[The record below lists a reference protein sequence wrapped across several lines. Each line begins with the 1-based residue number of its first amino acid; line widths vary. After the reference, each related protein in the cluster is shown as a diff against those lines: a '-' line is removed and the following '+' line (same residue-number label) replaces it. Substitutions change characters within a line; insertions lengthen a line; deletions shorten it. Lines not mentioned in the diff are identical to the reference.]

1 MSATPGNE
9 FRVNTTTTN
18 SQVTYGPFSSA
29 DRRTTRAIATD
40 ADGDFVVVWSSQ
52 GQDDPTDPV
61 GWGVYAQRYNKDG
74 VAQSGPILVTQGH
87 VTTGDQ
93 ISASVAMDADG
104 DFVVTWSSYAFY
116 QPLDRSGFGVFAQRF
131 SSTGATQGSAFLVN
145 STTAG
150 NQEDSDIAT
159 LADGRFIVTW
169 TGAKTGE
176 GTNIYTRL
184 YSATGAALGPEILT
198 NSTTTGDQRN
208 SSVAVDAQGRFVVV
222 WESEGQDGDR
232 SGIYAQIFAANGDKL
247 GAEFRVNTYTTNDQ
261 KHPSVAI
268 DSDGDFVITWSSD
281 GQDGSESG
289 VYARRFKIDESAA
302 NKRIDR
308 DAADVQINHVVGGS
322 QQYSAVAMDANG
334 NYTITW
340 TSAVSGNGNDILYRR
355 YDANGNVL
363 DRDKGLEGVFSANDY
378 TLRNQEFSSIAVDG
392 NGNFIIGWTSENQNT
407 GNPATSDQGN
417 GVFARRFTV
426 PSTVNRAPT
435 DVRLSA
441 SQVREDAAVETVIG
455 TLSTIDPDTGDTH
468 VYTLVAGA
476 VDNATFKLVRLSTG
490 QYQLRVNG
498 PLDFETKP
506 TYTVRIKTDDSK
518 GGTLTKDLI
527 ITTLNV
533 NEAPT
538 NLTLSG
544 SVVAE
549 NAAIGTEIGTL
560 TGTDPEGPS
569 GLTYSL
575 VDNLADNGA
584 FRIVNNKLV
593 VNAGLD
599 FETKDTYNIRIA
611 VTDAGGLRFKKD
623 FTIQVT
629 NVNEAPTNLTLSKT
643 TVNQNV
649 SSNFEVGNFTS
660 TDPDRNDTH
669 TYALVNTSTNP
680 DNAAFRIEN
689 NKLILISPPPSGK
702 NSYQIQVRTTD
713 AGGASLT
720 RTFTIT
726 VDRTAANPPTNL
738 ALSND
743 RIAENTGNNREI
755 GSFTTTDAD
764 AGDTHTYTFVESTTY
779 VDNAAFQ
786 ITGNKLILINS
797 ANFEAQNQYRIK
809 VRTTDKTGLF
819 IEREF
824 TIRITNVN
832 ETSTALSLDNT
843 EVNEGIPN
851 NSIVGTFETTDP
863 DTADTHTYTLIDST
877 NFADNAAFRIE
888 NNKLVL
894 LNSPNFETKPE
905 YTIKVRTTDAG
916 GRFLDRTFTITVND
930 TISGRPTSISLSND
944 RLAENSGNNQEIGRF
959 STTDPDDTQ
968 HTYTFVGTPD
978 FPDNGAFRIDGN
990 KLILINSPDFE
1001 AKSSYRIKVRSTDD
1015 DSLFWEQT
1023 FTIVVENVNEAPT
1036 ALALSNST
1044 VAENAGNN
1052 TEIGTF
1058 TTTDPDRSD
1067 THTYTLIDSTDF
1079 ADNGAFRI
1087 DGKKLILINS
1097 PDFETKPSYTIK
1109 VRTTDSGGNRIDRTF
1124 AITVQDT
1131 GETPTALN
1139 LSRTNVDE
1147 NVGDNFTV
1155 ATLSTVDPDQGDI
1168 HTYTFVNNSTFP
1180 DNAAFRI
1187 DGNKLIVLRSP
1198 NFENQSSYRIKLR
1211 STDSGG
1217 RLIEREFTITVNDRI
1232 DRPPSDLTLSNSRV
1246 DEDAGSNAEVGT
1258 LTTTDAD
1265 VGDRHTYLL
1274 VGNLPDNSAFRLEGN
1289 KLILRDAPDF
1299 ETKSSYRIKLR
1310 TTDGDGLFFEKEF
1323 TIAIDNTNETPTG
1336 LSLSSTRV
1344 NEDVA
1349 NNHTVG
1355 TFTTADPDR
1364 NDTHTYTLSGNLPD
1378 NSAFR
1383 IEGNRL
1389 VLINSPNF
1397 EAKPT
1402 YTIQVRTTDAGGKFF
1417 DRTFTITV
1425 DDRNDAPTNISL
1437 SRTNV
1442 DENVGDNVTVGTLIT
1457 TDPDQGDTHT
1467 YSLIDGF
1474 GDNSAFVI
1482 SGNRLIVRQSPNFEV
1497 KPSYRIKIRT
1507 SDAEGLFFD
1516 KEFTITVNNGLDR
1529 PPTDLRLSNTQVS
1542 EDVADNFAVGSLS
1555 TIDPDL
1561 GNRHTYALV
1570 GNLADNAAFR
1580 VSGDQLI
1587 LINSPNFEAKP
1598 SYRIKL
1604 RTSDGDG
1611 LFFDK
1616 EFTITVLDGN
1626 DPPTNLTLSNT
1637 QLNENVGAN
1646 AEVGSFSTTDPDTGD
1661 RHTYSLIDSTTFADN
1676 SAFVIS
1682 GDKLILRNNPDFE
1695 TKSSYR
1701 IKVRT
1706 TDSGGLSFDKEFTIA
1721 INNVNDAPSDLR
1733 LSNAQLNEN
1742 VGDNTEVG
1750 SFSTIDQDAGDSHT
1764 YSLVA
1769 GFQDNSAFI
1778 LSGNKLILRNNPDFE
1793 TKSSY
1798 RIKVRTTDRG
1808 SLSLDKEFTITI
1820 NNVNEAP
1827 IVTTSSDVLTYTENS
1842 DAILI
1847 DAAILVQDPDSAN
1860 LTGATITIGGYRAG
1874 DRLLFTNQG
1883 AINGSFDPTTGILR
1897 LTGTATI
1904 DAYRD
1909 ALRSIQY
1916 VHSGNNPGAGD
1927 RLIRFTVTDGEATS
1941 RVATRTIRTV
1951 PINDAPIVTTS
1962 TGELAY
1968 PENAGTLTID
1978 ADLTVRDED
1987 SLFLESA
1994 TVAINGYVAGQERLE
2009 FTSPD
2014 RSIRGIFNNATGTL
2028 ILTGR
2033 ALVTTYQAALRSIAY
2048 SNSSSNPNQ
2057 TIRTIQF
2064 SVSDGEVSSNLS
2076 SRVIRLVP
2084 ANSVPVVN
2092 LTDSV
2097 LTYRENASP
2106 IALDAAMRVIDDSGN
2121 LTGATIALEGYVA
2134 NQDRLGFVNQNGIR
2148 GNFDLSRGMLTLSG
2162 TASIAQYQQALRSIT
2177 YANSSETPDTRS
2189 RTVRMTVSD
2198 GTATSVVATRSLQVV
2213 SVNDAPIV
2221 TLSVPSIFFS
2231 ETARTITLDPEL
2243 TLRDADHA
2251 NLTGATIVLKGYL
2264 PGEDRLVF
2272 QDQNGITGSF
2282 NSATG
2287 VLNLTGTASLV
2298 HYRAALRSIRYT
2310 NNSTVPSPTPR
2321 TVELTVTDGITPSQT
2336 AAIQIRF
2343 DRNLTLPVLD
2353 LNGADNGIDFRST
2366 FVVTGPAVSIVSA
2379 DARLTHPDSSV
2390 LSSAQ
2395 VVIANPQN
2403 WQTEELL
2410 VETKNTGIVASYDR
2424 QQSTLK
2430 LSGSASLTAYL
2441 QVLRSLRYQNSLP
2454 TPDRTTRTILFS
2466 VSDGTRRSEPAETTV
2481 QLTQVNLL
2489 NQGTSNADQLVT
2501 TPATDLINAQAGN
2514 DTLSSILDYLQQN
2527 DQISGG
2533 DGLDTFVLKDGAGT
2547 ALVQVDNPVNQ
2558 LSGILTGNT
2567 TIIQFEFFDFSGFTG
2582 SVTMMGSDRRS
2593 NRLTGGRGHDALS
2606 GGISNDVLTGNA
2618 GHDRLDGGAGDDTL
2632 VGGLGDDTYVVDSAG
2647 DVIVEDL
2654 NGGFDVVIAAV
2665 DWTLAQ
2671 PLDDLILTGAAIV
2684 GTGNDL
2690 NNGITGNEM
2699 NNLLLGN
2706 AGNDILLGLG
2716 GKDRL
2721 LGGDGNDDL
2730 QGGNGK
2736 DRLVGGKGNDRL
2748 EGGGGRDVL
2757 IGSKGKDRFV
2767 ITQAKQK
2774 SRDTIKDFNPAD
2786 DTIQISRQ
2794 GFGRDLKRG
2803 KIKAHQFVLGSRATD
2818 SRDRFIYDRSAGALF
2833 FDPDGVGSASAIQIA
2848 KLSNRA
2854 ALGRSDIAIIG

>member
-1 MSATPGNE
+1 MPATPGNE
-9 FRVNTTTTN
+9 FRVNTTTEN
-18 SQVTYGPFSSA
+18 SQVTYGPFSST
-29 DRRTTRAIATD
+29 DHRTTRAVAAD
-40 ADGDFVVVWSSQ
+40 AEGNFVVVWSSQ
-52 GQDDPTDPV
+52 GQDDPAEPV

-74 VAQSGPILVTQGH
+74 VAQGGPILVNQGH
-87 VTTGDQ
+87 VVTGDQ
-93 ISASVAMDADG
+93 ISAAVAMDADG
-104 DFVVTWSSYAFY
+104 DFIVTWSSYAFY
-116 QPLDRSGFGVFAQRF
+116 QPLDRDGFGVFAQRF
-131 SSTGATQGSAFLVN
+131 SRTGATQGSTFLVN
-145 STTAG
+145 TTTTG

-169 TGAKTGE
+169 TSRTH
-176 GTNIYTRL
+176 NHSDVYTCL
-184 YSATGAALGPEILT
+184 YSATGAALGPEILV

-222 WESEGQDGDR
+222 WESEGQDGSR

-247 GAEFRVNTYTTNDQ
+247 GGEFRVNTYTTNDQ

-268 DSDGDFVITWSSD
+268 DADGDFVITWSSD
-281 GQDGSESG
+281 GQDGNGWG

-302 NKRIDR
+302 NKRIEKDV
-308 DAADVQINHVVGGS
+308 ADVRVNHVVSGS

-340 TSAVSGNGNDILYRR
+340 TSAVSGSGNDVLYRR

-363 DRDKGLEGVFSANDY
+363 DRDQGGEGVFSANAY
-378 TLRNQEFSSIAVDG
+378 TLRNQEFSSIAIDG
-392 NGNFIIGWTSENQNT
+392 NGNFIIGWTSEDQTT

-426 PSTVNRAPT
+426 PSTANRTPT
-435 DVRLSA
+435 DIRLSA

-455 TLSTIDPDTGDTH
+455 TLSTIDPDTSDTH
-468 VYTLVAGA
+468 TYTLVAGA
-476 VDNATFKLVRLSTG
+476 VDNATFKIVRLSTG

-498 PLDFETKP
+498 PLDYETKP
-506 TYTVRIKTDDSK
+506 TYTVRIKTDDGR
-518 GGTLTKDLI
+518 GGTLTKDLT

-538 NLTLSG
+538 NLTLSNT
-544 SVVAE
+544 VVAE

-611 VTDAGGLRFKKD
+611 VTDAEGLRFKKD

-649 SSNFEVGNFTS
+649 GSNFEVGSFTT

-713 AGGASLT
+713 AGGASFT

-726 VDRTAANPPTNL
+726 VDRTAANAPTNL
-738 ALSND
+738 TLSND
-743 RIAENTGNNREI
+743 RIAENTGNNKEI
-755 GSFTTTDAD
+755 GVFSTTDAD
-764 AGDTHTYTFVESTTY
+764 AGDTHTYTFAESTAY
-779 VDNAAFQ
+779 PDNSAFR
-786 ITGNKLILINS
+786 IEGNKLVLINS
-797 ANFEAQNQYRIK
+797 ANFEVQNRYRIK
-809 VRTTDKTGLF
+809 VRTTDRAGLF

-832 ETSTALSLDNT
+832 ETPTALSLDNT

-851 NSIVGTFETTDP
+851 NFTVGTFETTDP
-863 DTADTHTYTLIDST
+863 DAGDTHTYTLIDST

-888 NNKLVL
+888 NNKLIL
-894 LNSPNFETKPE
+894 INSPNFETKPE
-905 YTIKVRTTDAG
+905 YIIKVRTTDAG
-916 GRFLDRTFTITVND
+916 GKFLDRTFTITVND
-930 TISGRPTSISLSND
+930 TISGRPTGISLSND
-944 RLAENSGNNQEIGRF
+944 RIVENSGNNQEIGRF

-968 HTYTFVGTPD
+968 HTYTFVGTSD
-978 FPDNGAFRIDGN
+978 FPDNAAFRIEGN

-1001 AKSSYRIKVRSTDD
+1001 TKPSYRIKVRSTDD
-1015 DSLFWEQT
+1015 DNLFWEQT

-1036 ALALSNST
+1036 ALVLSNST
-1044 VAENAGNN
+1044 VAENAGEN

-1058 TTTDPDRSD
+1058 ATTDPDRND
-1067 THTYTLIDSTDF
+1067 THTYTFTSNSTYP
-1079 ADNGAFRI
+1079 DNAAFRI
-1087 DGKKLILINS
+1087 EGNKLILINS
-1097 PDFETKPSYTIK
+1097 PDFETKSEYTIR
-1109 VRTTDSGGNRIDRTF
+1109 VRTTDAGGKSLNRTF
-1124 AITVQDT
+1124 TITVQDT

-1155 ATLSTVDPDQGDI
+1155 ATLSTVDPDRGDT
-1168 HTYTFVNNSTFP
+1168 HTYTFVNNSIYP

-1187 DGNKLIVLRSP
+1187 DGNRLIVLRSP
-1198 NFENQSSYRIKLR
+1198 NFEAQPSYRIKLR

-1217 RLIEREFTITVNDRI
+1217 RFVEREFTITVNDRP
-1232 DRPPSDLTLSNSRV
+1232 DRPPSDLTLSNSRL

-1258 LTTTDAD
+1258 LTTTDPD

-1323 TIAIDNTNETPTG
+1323 TITIDNTNETPIG
-1336 LSLSSTRV
+1336 LNLSNTRV

-1355 TFTTADPDR
+1355 TFTTTDPDR
-1364 NDTHTYTLSGNLPD
+1364 NDTHTYTLIGNLPD

-1383 IEGNRL
+1383 IDGNRL

-1397 EAKPT
+1397 EVKPI
-1402 YTIQVRTTDAGGKFF
+1402 YTIRVRTTDAGGKFF

-1425 DDRNDAPTNISL
+1425 DDRNDAPTNLSL
-1437 SRTNV
+1437 SRTDV
-1442 DENVGDNVTVGTLIT
+1442 DENVGDNVTVGTLTT
-1457 TDPDQGDTHT
+1457 TDPDLDDTHT
-1467 YSLIDGF
+1467 YSLINGF
-1474 GDNSAFVI
+1474 GDNSAFAV

-1507 SDAEGLFFD
+1507 TDAEGLFFD
-1516 KEFTITVNNGLDR
+1516 KEFTITVNDRLDR

-1542 EDVADNFAVGSLS
+1542 EDVADNVAVGSLS
-1555 TIDPDL
+1555 TIDLDL
-1561 GNRHTYALV
+1561 GDRHTYTLV
-1570 GNLADNAAFR
+1570 GNLPDNSAFR
-1580 VSGDQLI
+1580 INGNQLI
-1587 LINSPNFEAKP
+1587 LINSPNFEAKS

-1604 RTSDGDG
+1604 RTTDGDG
-1611 LFFDK
+1611 LFFEK

-1626 DPPTNLTLSNT
+1626 DAPTNLTLSNT
-1637 QLNENVGAN
+1637 QLNENVGVN
-1646 AEVGSFSTTDPDTGD
+1646 AEVDSFSTIDPDADD
-1661 RHTYSLIDSTTFADN
+1661 RHSYSLIDSATFADN
-1676 SAFVIS
+1676 SAFIIS
-1682 GDKLILRNNPDFE
+1682 GNKLILRANPDFE
-1695 TKSSYR
+1695 TKPSYR

-1706 TDSGGLSFDKEFTIA
+1706 TDRGGLSFDKEFTIT

-1742 VGDNTEVG
+1742 VGDNSEVG
-1750 SFSTIDQDAGDSHT
+1750 TFSTIDQDAGDSHT
-1764 YSLVA
+1764 YSLVS

-1778 LSGNKLILRNNPDFE
+1778 ISGNKLILRANPDFE
-1793 TKSSY
+1793 TKPSY

-1808 SLSLDKEFTITI
+1808 GLSFDKEFTITI

-1827 IVTTSSDVLTYTENS
+1827 IVTTASDVLTYTEDS
-1842 DAILI
+1842 DAILV
-1847 DAAILVQDPDSAN
+1847 DAAILVRDPDSAT
-1860 LTGATITIGGYRAG
+1860 LAGATITIGGYRAG

-1897 LTGTATI
+1897 LTGTTTI
-1904 DAYRD
+1904 EAYQT

-1916 VHSGNNPGAGD
+1916 IHNGHNPGTGD
-1927 RLIRFTVTDGEATS
+1927 RLIRVTVTDGEVTS
-1941 RVATRTIRTV
+1941 RVATRTIRIV

-1962 TGELAY
+1962 TGELTY
-1968 PENAGTLTID
+1968 PENAGTLMID

-1994 TVAINGYVAGQERLE
+1994 TVTINGYVAGQDRLE

-2014 RSIRGIFNNATGTL
+2014 RNIGAIFNNATGTL
-2028 ILTGR
+2028 LLTGR
-2033 ALVTTYQAALRSIAY
+2033 APVTTYQAVLRSIAY
-2048 SNSSSNPNQ
+2048 SNSRNNPSQ

-2064 SVSDGEVSSNLS
+2064 SVSDGEASSS
-2076 SRVIRLVP
+2076 PASRTVRLLP

-2092 LTDSV
+2092 LTDHV
-2097 LTYRENASP
+2097 LIYRENASP

-2121 LTGATIALEGYVA
+2121 LTGATIVLEGYVA
-2134 NQDRLGFVNQNGIR
+2134 NQDRLHFVNQNGIR
-2148 GNFDLSRGMLTLSG
+2148 GSFASGILTLTG

-2177 YANSSETPDTRS
+2177 YANSSENPDTKS
-2189 RTVRMTVSD
+2189 RTIRVTVTD
-2198 GTATSVVATRSLQVV
+2198 GTATSVVATRLLQVV

-2221 TLSVPSIFFS
+2221 IPSVQSVLVTES
-2231 ETARTITLDPEL
+2231 TRTITLDPGL
-2243 TLRDADHA
+2243 NLRDADHT
-2251 NLTGATIVLKGYL
+2251 NLTGATLVINGYL
-2264 PGEDRLVF
+2264 PGEDRLLF
-2272 QDQNGITGSF
+2272 QDQNGITGRF

-2287 VLNLTGTASLV
+2287 VLSLTGTASLR
-2298 HYRAALRSIRYT
+2298 HYRTALRSIQYA
-2310 NNSTVPSPTPR
+2310 NLSTVPTPAFR
-2321 TVELTVTDGITPSQT
+2321 IVELTVTDGITPSHT
-2336 AAIQIRF
+2336 AAIPIRF
-2343 DRNLTLPVLD
+2343 DRRLTLPVLD
-2353 LNGADNGIDFRST
+2353 LNGADNGLDFRST
-2366 FVVTGPAVSIVSA
+2366 FVVTGPAVSIVSS
-2379 DARLTHPDSSV
+2379 DARLTHPNGSV
-2390 LSSAQ
+2390 LTSAQ
-2395 VVIANPQN
+2395 VVITNPHN

-2410 VETKNTGIVASYDR
+2410 VEIQNTGITARYDR
-2424 QQSTLK
+2424 QRSTLN
-2430 LSGSASLTAYL
+2430 LNGIASLATYL
-2441 QVLRSLRYQNSLP
+2441 GVLRSVRYYNSSP
-2454 TPDRTTRTILFS
+2454 TPDRTTRTVVFS
-2466 VSDGTRRSEPAETTV
+2466 VSDGTVRSEPAETTV
-2481 QLTQVNLL
+2481 QLTPVNLL
-2489 NQGTSNADQLVT
+2489 NQGTPNDDQLVT
-2501 TPATDLINAQAGN
+2501 TPATDLINTQAGN
-2514 DTLSSILDYLQQN
+2514 DTLFSILDYLQQN

-2533 DGLDTFVLKDGAGT
+2533 DGLDTFVLQDGAGT
-2547 ALVQVDNPVNQ
+2547 AWVQVDNPVNQ

-2567 TIIQFEFFDFSGFTG
+2567 TITQFEWFDFSRFTG
-2582 SVTMMGSDRRS
+2582 SVTMLGSDRRS
-2593 NRLTGGRGHDALS
+2593 NHLTGGRG
-2606 GGISNDVLTGNA
+2606 NDVLVGGSGNDVLIGNA

-2632 VGGLGDDTYVVDSAG
+2632 MGGFGDDTYVVDSVR
-2647 DVIVEDL
+2647 DVIVEDV
-2654 NGGFDVVIAAV
+2654 NGGFETVMASVN
-2665 DWTLAQ
+2665 WTLAS
-2671 PLDDLILTGAAIV
+2671 PLDDLILTGTAMV

-2690 NNGITGNEM
+2690 NNALTGNAM
-2699 NNLLLGN
+2699 NNQLLGN
-2706 AGNDILLGLG
+2706 GGNDILLGLG
-2716 GKDRL
+2716 GNDRL
-2721 LGGDGNDDL
+2721 LGGDGNDVL
-2730 QGGNGK
+2730 QGGNGN
-2736 DRLVGGKGNDRL
+2736 DRLIGGKGDDRL
-2748 EGGGGRDVL
+2748 IGGSGRDVL
-2757 IGSKGKDRFV
+2757 AGGKGKDRFV
-2767 ITQAKQK
+2767 ILQAKK

-2794 GFGRDLKRG
+2794 GFGRDLNRG
-2803 KIKAHQFVLGSRATD
+2803 KIKSHQFVLGSRATD
-2818 SRDRFIYDRSAGALF
+2818 SRDRFIYDRSAGVLF
-2833 FDPDGVGSASAIQIA
+2833 FDPDGVGGASAIQVA
-2848 KLSNRA
+2848 KLSNRPN
-2854 ALGRSDIAIIG
+2854 LGRTDIAIVL